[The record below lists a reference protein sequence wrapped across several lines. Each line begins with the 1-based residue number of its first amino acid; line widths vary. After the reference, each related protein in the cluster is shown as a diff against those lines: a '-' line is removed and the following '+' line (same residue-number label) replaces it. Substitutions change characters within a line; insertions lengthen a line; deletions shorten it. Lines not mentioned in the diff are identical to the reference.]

1 MMKIT
6 LPIPGR
12 RALAALCGLL
22 LAATAL
28 AQNPIQP
35 LEFASETQRQRY
47 HALIDELRCTVC
59 QNQALASSDAPLAAD
74 LREAVYRQIREGR
87 ADSEIRQF
95 MRDRYGDFVLYSPPL
110 AAHTLLLWAG
120 PPLLLIIGGILAAL
134 IVRAQRRRLA
144 ESTGTPPADDPHS

>member
-1 MMKIT
+1 MT
-6 LPIPGR
+6 VR
-12 RALAALCGLL
+12 FRTFAAALLL
-22 LAATAL
+22 VLAATGA

-35 LEFASETQRQRY
+35 LEFASETQRERY

-59 QNQALASSDAPLAAD
+59 QNQALSSSDAPLAAD

-87 ADSEIRQF
+87 ADNEIRQF
-95 MRDRYGDFVLYSPPL
+95 MRDRYGDFVLYNPPL

-120 PPLLLIIGGILAAL
+120 PPLLLVVGGILAAL

-144 ESTGTPPADDPHS
+144 ESAGTPAGDSPSDPPAT